1 MVFPPGPPPVLQI
14 FLNRA
19 LERGRVGPNHF
30 AHLLPVLEQQE
41 RRHRTDAELLGH
53 VGDVVDVE
61 FVEAR
66 GGVDIGE
73 FNDLRSDD
81 LTRSAPRREAVEYHQ
96 ALLFQR
102 RIEIGFV
109 LEVVHALL
117 RHGGGKLSQMGVEG
131 LVEGLLDAGGGRES
145 MESRACED

>member
-73 FNDLRSDD
+73 SVPI
-81 LTRSAPRREAVEYHQ
+81 S
-96 ALLFQR
+96 QR
-102 RIEIGFV
+102 FIVSPTCF
-109 LEVVHALL
+109 
-117 RHGGGKLSQMGVEG
+117 GKPP
-131 LVEGLLDAGGGRES
+131 
-145 MESRACED
+145 CE